1 MTRPRKILIGAASS
15 GALLMLAA
23 CGSSSSSTVTVTT
36 TASASS
42 SASTSASSSPAAP
55 TPTATQGSGGQSLPA
70 APAGAKE
77 LQTEKEFGG
86 VYARYE
92 ISGKTPADVE
102 ADYKATLEKDGY
114 KVSPL
119 TKPGRTR
126 RCRPVA
132 RRAAPPTS
140 RCASDRRRKLRRR
153 ARTSLTVLT
162 PPPRRADLI
171 DARTSTSRDGSRLPC
186 GGERR
191 CRHAR
196 HRRAAHCRT

>member
-36 TASASS
+36 TASARS

-114 KVSPL
+114 KVTSSGGGGGGWGKWGGAGAGL
-119 TKPGRTR
+119 TADKTGSYAS
-126 RCRPVA
+126 VQA
-132 RRAAPPTS
+132 GGQKSGPTYFEV
-140 RCASDRRRKLRRR
+140 CVGPTKEIEKACENVSDG
-153 ARTSLTVLT
+153 
-162 PPPRRADLI
+162 PD
-171 DARTSTSRDGSRLPC
+171 STTKKS
-186 GGERR
+186 
-191 CRHAR
+191 
-196 HRRAAHCRT
+196 